1 MLSFLLLYKNP
12 YFLRLQQSIVVLS
25 VLASSSMP
33 NDKSISLQSP
43 STLPIYVDTQA
54 VLKYIIKKNKYML
67 PLLSSKK
74 KSAKYFCTLFYSYSF
89 ALFALFA
96 RKTRIS
102 GCFLSLKK
110 IDFARSSC
118 DCDILLDVIMIW
130 RTILLTITF
139 LKFILPLS

>member
-74 KSAKYFCTLFYSYSF
+74 RVQNIF
-89 ALFALFA
+89 ALF
-96 RKTRIS
+96 
-102 GCFLSLKK
+102 
-110 IDFARSSC
+110 
-118 DCDILLDVIMIW
+118 
-130 RTILLTITF
+130 
-139 LKFILPLS
+139 FIPIHLRCLHYLRVKQEYPAVFYR